1 MLMKYIKNKTSLYL
15 SLLVVGAISSFGLY
29 NLWKEMKKEEKREEI
44 ITTRTIIKDNL
55 NEAFRFSKKTFPKQI
70 ALKDEQVNIKYS
82 FNSDLTDYIKKLLKR
97 YRSDYTSVIVIDNE
111 TGFILSAVGYERDGN
126 QFNMSLPFSSTH
138 PSASLFKIVTT
149 ADLLEKSEVTK
160 DSVFK
165 FRGRGTTLY
174 KYQLKD
180 KKSRWQRRQSFER
193 AFAYSNNV
201 IFGKAAIKNSTGE
214 RLFDMATDF
223 GFNEKLMEEISLSK
237 SVFEMPD
244 TDYELAEMASGF
256 NKRTMISPVHA
267 AILASVVANDG
278 VLNYPRVVTEISD
291 NNTNKMIWSPQHKTK
306 RVLEVATARELQELM
321 ETTVKRGT
329 ARGSFRRL
337 NRKLREGLEI
347 GGKTGSITGGVPF
360 GKRDW
365 FTSFAIPTNE
375 SHGKGISIAVMNINL
390 KKWYVKSSYLARK
403 VIEYYYKEVNPL
415 NENISE
421 AKSKEE
427 DKDT

>member
-1 MLMKYIKNKTSLYL
+1 MALGLLLSGFGFHNMWKT
-15 SLLVVGAISSFGLY
+15 
-29 NLWKEMKKEEKREEI
+29 MKKEERREQI
-44 ITTRTIIKDNL
+44 ITTRTLIKENL
-55 NEAFRFSKKTFPKQI
+55 NKAFSFSKKTFPTKVD
-70 ALKDEQVNIKYS
+70 LKEEQVNIKYS
-82 FNSDLTDYIKKLLKR
+82 FNSDLTDYIKRILKR
-97 YRSDYTSVIVIDNE
+97 YRSDYSSVIVIDNE
-111 TGFILSAVGYERDGN
+111 TGYILSAVGYERQGN
-126 QFNMSLPFSSTH
+126 QFNITLPFSSTH

-149 ADLLEKSEVTK
+149 ADLLEKSDVTK

-201 IFGKAAIKNSTGE
+201 IFGKAAIQNSTGE
-214 RLFDMATDF
+214 RLFDMAADF

-244 TDYELAEMASGF
+244 TDYELAEKASGF
-256 NKRTMISPVHA
+256 NKKTMISPIHA
-267 AILASVVANDG
+267 AVMASVIANDG
-278 VLNYPRVVTEISD
+278 VLNYPRVVTEIND
-291 NNTNKMIWSPQHKTK
+291 NITQKVIWSPQHRTK
-306 RVLEVATARELQELM
+306 RVLEVPTSRELQELM
-321 ETTVKRGT
+321 EATVKRGT

-365 FTSFAIPTNE
+365 FTSYAIPTNKNQ
-375 SHGKGISIAVMNINL
+375 GKGISIAVMNINL

-403 VIEYYYKEVNPL
+403 VIEFYYKEVSPL
-415 NENISE
+415 NDNVSTSE
-421 AKSKEE
+421 KLKS

>member
-1 MLMKYIKNKTSLYL
+1 MKYLKNKANLYILMTLGVFL
-15 SLLVVGAISSFGLY
+15 SALGFH
-29 NLWKEMKKEEKREEI
+29 NMWKTMKKEERREEI
-44 ITTRTIIKDNL
+44 ITTRTLIKENL
-55 NEAFRFSKKTFPKQI
+55 NKAFSFSKKTFPTKVD
-70 ALKDEQVNIKYS
+70 LKEEQVNIKYS
-82 FNSDLTDYIKKLLKR
+82 FNNDLTDYIKKILKR
-97 YRSDYTSVIVIDNE
+97 YRSDYSSVIVIDNE
-111 TGFILSAVGYERDGN
+111 TGYILSAVGYERQGN
-126 QFNMSLPFSSTH
+126 QFNITLPFSSTH

-201 IFGKAAIKNSTGE
+201 IFGKAAIKNSSGE
-214 RLFDMATDF
+214 RLFDMAADF

-244 TDYELAEMASGF
+244 TDYELAEKASGF
-256 NKRTMISPVHA
+256 NKKTMISPIHA
-267 AILASVVANDG
+267 AVMASVIANDG
-278 VLNYPRVVTEISD
+278 VLNYPRVVTEIND
-291 NNTNKMIWSPQHKTK
+291 NVTQKVIWSPQHRTK
-306 RVLEVATARELQELM
+306 RVLEVPTARELQELM
-321 ETTVKRGT
+321 EATVKRGT

-337 NRKLREGLEI
+337 NRKLRKGLEI

-365 FTSFAIPTNE
+365 FTSFAIPTNKN
-375 SHGKGISIAVMNINL
+375 HGKGISIAVMNINL
-390 KKWYVKSSYLARK
+390 EKWYVKSSYLARK
-403 VIEYYYKEVNPL
+403 VIEFYYKEVSPL
-415 NENISE
+415 NDNVSTSE
-421 AKSKEE
+421 KTKS

>member
-1 MLMKYIKNKTSLYL
+1 MKYLKNKTNLYITL
-15 SLLVVGAISSFGLY
+15 SLLTFLAGLGFH
-29 NLWKEMKKEEKREEI
+29 NAWENFKKEARREEI
-44 ITTRTIIKDNL
+44 ITTRSLVKKNL
-55 NEAFRFSKKTFPKQI
+55 NEAFKFSKKTFPQKVD
-70 ALKDEQVNIKYS
+70 LKEEQVNINYS
-82 FNSDLTDYIKKLLKR
+82 FDEKLTGYIKRILKR
-97 YRSDYTSVIVIDNE
+97 YRSDYSSVIVIDNE
-111 TGFILSAVGYERDGN
+111 TGYILSAVGYERTGN
-126 QFNMSLPFSSTH
+126 QFNITMPFSSTH

-201 IFGKAAIKNSTGE
+201 IFGKAAINNSTSE
-214 RLFDMATDF
+214 RLFDMAADF

-244 TDYELAEMASGF
+244 TDYELAEKASGF
-256 NKRTMISPVHA
+256 NKKTMISPIHA
-267 AILASVVANDG
+267 AVLASVVANDG
-278 VLNYPRVVTEISD
+278 VLNYPRVVTEIND
-291 NNTNKMIWSPQHKTK
+291 NITKNLIWSPQQRTK

-321 ETTVKRGT
+321 EATVKRGT

-337 NRKLREGLEI
+337 KRKLRKGLDI

-365 FTSFAIPTNE
+365 FTSFAVPTNKN
-375 SHGKGISIAVMNINL
+375 HGKGISIAVMNINL
-390 KKWYVKSSYLARK
+390 EKWYVKSSYLARK
-403 VIEYYYKEVNPL
+403 IIEYYYSEVNPL
-415 NENISE
+415 SENIST
-421 AKSKEE
+421 AKDNNT

>member
-1 MLMKYIKNKTSLYL
+1 
-15 SLLVVGAISSFGLY
+15 
-29 NLWKEMKKEEKREEI
+29 MKKEERREEI
-44 ITTRTIIKDNL
+44 ITTRSLVKENL
-55 NEAFRFSKKTFPKQI
+55 NEAFKFSKKTFPKKVD
-70 ALKDEQVNIKYS
+70 LKEEQVDIKYS
-82 FNSDLTDYIKKLLKR
+82 FNEDLTAYIKKILKR
-97 YRSDYTSVIVIDNE
+97 YRSDYSSVIVIDNE
-111 TGFILSAVGYERDGN
+111 TGYILSAVGYERKDN
-126 QFNMSLPFSSTH
+126 QFNITLPFSSTH

-201 IFGKAAIKNSTGE
+201 IFGKAAIKNTTGE
-214 RLFDMATDF
+214 RLFDMAADF

-244 TDYELAEMASGF
+244 TDYELAEKASGF
-256 NKRTMISPVHA
+256 NKKTMISPIHA
-267 AILASVVANDG
+267 AVMASVVANDG

-291 NNTNKMIWSPQHKTK
+291 NVTKKVIWSPQQRTK
-306 RVLEVATARELQELM
+306 RVLEVPTARELQELM
-321 ETTVKRGT
+321 EVTVKRGT
-329 ARGSFRRL
+329 ARGSFRRV
-337 NRKLREGLEI
+337 NRKLLNGLEI
-347 GGKTGSITGGVPF
+347 GGKTGSITGGIPF

-365 FTSFAIPTNE
+365 FTSFAVPVNKN
-375 SHGKGISIAVMNINL
+375 HGKGISIAVMNINL
-390 KKWYVKSSYLARK
+390 EKWYVKSSYLARK

-415 NENISE
+415 NDNVSTAKE
-421 AKSKEE
+421 AES